1 MEIEKGYRRIVEQE
15 ISPWEERK
23 YEDEQ
28 LEEKWKGEDKQGTLD
43 LRSRWVQFRHLT
55 LRENRTK
62 LEKASSS
69 PEFFIPTSIN
79 LTIPPL
85 SSKRRPKHQ
94 IPPPTPAISLL
105 KSTYREWYGKKKR
118 KNPVFNQSLQKA
130 SATLQR
136 YNLFRRTQFW
146 YFHIH
151 FDIISKIDFWSAKNS
166 NTSESVNHHIV
177 NIFFSCWFSDA
188 YHLSIW
194 IFYLSF
200 LVLMC

>member
-1 MEIEKGYRRIVEQE
+1 VYSYIEIEKGYRRIVEQE

-28 LEEKWKGEDKQGTLD
+28 LEEKWKGEDKQGRTLD
-43 LRSRWVQFRHLT
+43 PRSRWHLT

-94 IPPPTPAISLL
+94 IPPSYSCYKPTKIHIPLMVRKKEAK
-105 KSTYREWYGKKKR
+105 KSR
-118 KNPVFNQSLQKA
+118 LQ
-130 SATLQR
+130 L
-136 YNLFRRTQFW
+136 
-146 YFHIH
+146 IP
-151 FDIISKIDFWSAKNS
+151 
-166 NTSESVNHHIV
+166 
-177 NIFFSCWFSDA
+177 
-188 YHLSIW
+188 
-194 IFYLSF
+194 
-200 LVLMC
+200 